1 MTFFEK
7 NFNKMRNTAP
17 AKNEISEIRNTESVK
32 INFPKMRNTDSAIS
46 YSLPKMKFRK
56 YVIPSLQE

>member
-1 MTFFEK
+1 MTFSGK

-46 YSLPKMKFRK
+46 YSL
-56 YVIPSLQE
+56 S